1 MKRDIDPT
9 MILSALSMAL
19 VSVVVVVVVG
29 VVDAF
34 AP

>member
-1 MKRDIDPT
+1 MMRLNNNTLAIST
-9 MILSALSMAL
+9 GRTVL
-19 VSVVVVVVVG
+19 VVVVGVVVG

>member
-1 MKRDIDPT
+1 MKRDFDN
-9 MILSALSMAL
+9 ILAIFELPL
-19 VSVVVVVVVG
+19 LGVVVGVVVG